1 MCAASVI
8 PRTPS
13 PAESTARA
21 GYWTRLLPLLTVL
34 ACVTRVPSFRHPLW
48 SPDEGYLAVQ
58 ARMLAHGGT
67 LYETVVDRKPPL
79 VPLLYQAAF
88 ALDGSDSLTV
98 VRVLAVLAQLLT
110 AVLLASLARRRWGDR
125 AGGTAGVLYLL
136 VSIGVNPEDAQAA
149 GFEVFMLPCTAAA
162 LWCADR
168 RRWTA
173 AGLAVAAAFL
183 VKQTGGAVLLPVLW
197 LWYRGTGTERRG
209 VVGRAGGAEGR
220 GVVGRAGGADGR
232 RVAGRAGGAEGR
244 RVAGSAG
251 GADGWRSGGPAVGV
265 GRWRLLG
272 FAAGVDRWRLAGF
285 AAGADRRRLAGLAGG
300 AERRRSVGLAGGA
313 EGRRLGGSAVG
324 AGRRGPLGFAA
335 RAGRRGPLGGVA
347 GADRWPLLGVAAGA
361 ERRRLAGCAAG
372 ADRRSLLGLVAGAVL
387 PVLAAALLTD
397 PAGFLFW
404 TVTGSGAYASLTGSE
419 LHVLL
424 RGLGNA
430 AILAAA
436 CAGLLPLLARKTART
451 PRPGAELWL
460 WLAASGAAVCAGFH
474 FFGHYYLQLL
484 PPLALLATA
493 ALQHAPRER
502 TTRTLLV
509 SACCCVLF
517 LTWGLLAP
525 RPELAHAQRL
535 ADATA
540 RRTDP
545 GEKVLIWGMHPETY
559 WLADRAPASRYLTA
573 GLLTNYSGGRDGP
586 QVGERYA
593 VPGTLPVF
601 RAELAA
607 HAPALVVDD
616 SRGLPY
622 TPDRIPTLRRLLTA
636 RYEEVERV
644 DGAVLYAR
652 TP

>member
-1 MCAASVI
+1 MRAASVI
-8 PRTPS
+8 PRPLS

-21 GYWTRLLPLLTVL
+21 GYWTRLLPLLTLL
-34 ACVTRVPSFRHPLW
+34 ACVTRVPSFLHPLW

-58 ARMLAHGGT
+58 ARILAHGGT

-98 VRVLAVLAQLLT
+98 VRALAVLAQLLT

-125 AGGTAGVLYLL
+125 AGATAGILYLL

-168 RRWTA
+168 RHWTT

-197 LWYRGTGTERRG
+197 LWYRGHRGAGADRGGSVGAAAGPDGRRL
-209 VVGRAGGAEGR
+209 VGLA
-220 GVVGRAGGADGR
+220 VGADG
-232 RVAGRAGGAEGR
+232 GR
-244 RVAGSAG
+244 SAG
-251 GADGWRSGGPAVGV
+251 
-265 GRWRLLG
+265 L
-272 FAAGVDRWRLAGF
+272 
-285 AAGADRRRLAGLAGG
+285 AAGADR
-300 AERRRSVGLAGGA
+300 
-313 EGRRLGGSAVG
+313 GR
-324 AGRRGPLGFAA
+324 
-335 RAGRRGPLGGVA
+335 
-347 GADRWPLLGVAAGA
+347 LLGVAAGA
-361 ERRRLAGCAAG
+361 ERRRLAGLAARADGRRLAGPAAG
-372 ADRRSLLGLVAGAVL
+372 ADRRRLLGLAVGTDRRPLPGSAATADRCRLPGPAARAVAPKTRNSQRSGRDADRRSLLGLAAGAVL

-436 CAGLLPLLARKTART
+436 CAGLLPLLARKAAR
-451 PRPGAELWL
+451 PSRLGGELWL

-502 TTRTLLV
+502 TTRTLLI
-509 SACCCVLF
+509 SACCCALF
-517 LTWGLLAP
+517 LTWGLFAP

-535 ADATA
+535 AAATA
-540 RRTDP
+540 RHTDP
-545 GEKVLIWGMHPETY
+545 GERVLIWGMHPETY

-601 RAELAA
+601 RTELTA
-607 HAPALVVDD
+607 HAPALIVDD

-622 TPDRIPTLRRLLTA
+622 APDHIPTLHRLLTA
-636 RYEEVERV
+636 HYEEVERV

-652 TP
+652 TR